1 MVAAISVLDQLDP
14 RTLEILERRRR
25 VEGLRRRGWIVR
37 RALLAADVVGLVVA
51 FTLSELLYGGGSTP
65 TNRLG
70 TAREF
75 LVFALAVPAWV
86 VAAKLYGLYDRD
98 EERTDHTTA
107 DDFAGVFH
115 LVTIT
120 SWLLFAF
127 GHITRLADPALPKL
141 FLFWILAVTGV
152 ASARAAGRAY
162 CRTRIEYLQNT
173 VIVGAGD
180 VGQSLARKLLKH
192 PEYGLNLVGFVD
204 DTPREREPGLEHMTM
219 LGVPGDLPDLIRL
232 LDIERVIVAFTSGA
246 HEELLGI
253 VRALNLMSV
262 QVDVVPR
269 LFEVVGAGV
278 ALHAVEGVPMIG
290 LPAAKLSRSSALIKR
305 WMDVAVAST
314 ALVVLAPFFAL
325 IGLLIKLDS
334 PGPVFFRQVR
344 AGGNERLFRIWKF
357 RTMTLDAEDRK
368 DEIRHLNLHAADGDD
383 ARMFK
388 AANDPRTT
396 RVGRVLRRYSIDEL
410 PQLINVVAGE
420 MSLVGPRPLILEESR
435 HVADWG
441 RRRLDLRP
449 GMTGLW
455 QVLGRSDIPFSEMV
469 RLDYVYVTGW
479 SLLKDF
485 QLILRTIP
493 ALFRARQAA

>member
-1 MVAAISVLDQLDP
+1 
-14 RTLEILERRRR
+14 
-25 VEGLRRRGWIVR
+25 
-37 RALLAADVVGLVVA
+37 
-51 FTLSELLYGGGSTP
+51 
-65 TNRLG
+65 
-70 TAREF
+70 
-75 LVFALAVPAWV
+75 
-86 VAAKLYGLYDRD
+86 
-98 EERTDHTTA
+98 
-107 DDFAGVFH
+107 
-115 LVTIT
+115 
-120 SWLLFAF
+120 
-127 GHITRLADPALPKL
+127 
-141 FLFWILAVTGV
+141 
-152 ASARAAGRAY
+152 
-162 CRTRIEYLQNT
+162 
-173 VIVGAGD
+173 
-180 VGQSLARKLLKH
+180 
-192 PEYGLNLVGFVD
+192 
-204 DTPREREPGLEHMTM
+204 
-219 LGVPGDLPDLIRL
+219 
-232 LDIERVIVAFTSGA
+232 
-246 HEELLGI
+246 
-253 VRALNLMSV
+253 
-262 QVDVVPR
+262 
-269 LFEVVGAGV
+269 
-278 ALHAVEGVPMIG
+278 
-290 LPAAKLSRSSALIKR
+290 
-305 WMDVAVAST
+305 MDVAVAST